1 MSVALSLEPQQFKA
15 GIMMSQPYALRVY
28 LLAVIKYEVNT
39 HAKLQIV
46 FKNLSDSRVGTYR
59 EITFM
64 FLYDVM
70 K

>member
-1 MSVALSLEPQQFKA
+1 
-15 GIMMSQPYALRVY
+15 MMSQPYALRVY

-59 EITFM
+59 EITF
-64 FLYDVM
+64 LYDVM